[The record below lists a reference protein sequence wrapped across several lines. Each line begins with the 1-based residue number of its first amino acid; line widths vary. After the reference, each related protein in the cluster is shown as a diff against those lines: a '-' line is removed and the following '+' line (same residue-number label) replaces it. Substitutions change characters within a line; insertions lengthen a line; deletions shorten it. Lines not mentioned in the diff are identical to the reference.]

1 MKFGSKLS
9 WLIVTAGII
18 LGFTGVT
25 VARTASRSASSTTP
39 SPTAQV
45 AGESIVTSP
54 LPSIETSIA
63 PAPSINPSPTP
74 SPSLKPSPII
84 KPSPSPKAVK
94 QPSPIPSPTTVTQNN
109 PTEEVKYYT
118 NSEGNT
124 VQSPT
129 HYDSAPA
136 GASAK
141 CNDGTYSF
149 SQSRRGTCSGHGGVA
164 EWL

>member
-25 VARTASRSASSTTP
+25 VAGTASRSASSTTP

-84 KPSPSPKAVK
+84 KPSPSPKAVI
-94 QPSPIPSPTTVTQNN
+94 QPSPTSTPTPIPVQPKVEQNVS
-109 PTEEVKYYT
+109 EAYT
-118 NSEGNT
+118 CDCGKTCPNMSSCAEAQYQLNVCGCSARDADNDGIAC
-124 VQSPT
+124 
-129 HYDSAPA
+129 DSAPMH
-136 GASAK
+136 
-141 CNDGTYSF
+141 CQN
-149 SQSRRGTCSGHGGVA
+149 
-164 EWL
+164 